1 MPNLLKKLRISS
13 VDLCRRGAN
22 PLAKIALSKSDDEQW
37 RTRLKELAEDTDAPL
52 TDIADELRAIAAKIG
67 QSAEENAEDEEVVRQ
82 HEAVVAKQYA
92 AVCGENELTKRLVQ
106 MRAAGGGAYEEYVKL
121 LDELAEAKRVEPLM
135 KEYGTARTASGALEA
150 RVAEI
155 MHADP
160 KLSRAQAVVRA
171 YQIDPDI
178 PEVL

>member
-67 QSAEENAEDEEVVRQ
+67 QSAEENAEDKEVVRQ

-92 AVCGENELTKRLVQ
+92 AVCDENELTKRLVQ

-135 KEYGTARTASGALEA
+135 KEYGTARTASGTLEA

>member
-92 AVCGENELTKRLVQ
+92 AVCDENELTKRLVQ

-155 MHADP
+155 MHADH

>member
-37 RTRLKELAEDTDAPL
+37 RTRLKELAEDADAPL

-67 QSAEENAEDEEVVRQ
+67 QSAEENADDEEVVRQ

-92 AVCGENELTKRLVQ
+92 AVCDENELTKRLVQ

-155 MHADP
+155 MHANP

>member
-1 MPNLLKKLRISS
+1 MPNLLKKLRIYS

-37 RTRLKELAEDTDAPL
+37 RTRLKELADDTDAPL

-92 AVCGENELTKRLVQ
+92 AVCDENELTKRLVQ

>member
-37 RTRLKELAEDTDAPL
+37 RTRLKELAEDTDVPL

-92 AVCGENELTKRLVQ
+92 AVCDENELTKRLVQ

-155 MHADP
+155 MHANP

>member
-92 AVCGENELTKRLVQ
+92 AVCDVNELTKRLVQ

-171 YQIDPDI
+171 YQIDPEI

>member
-37 RTRLKELAEDTDAPL
+37 RTRLKELADDTDAPL

-92 AVCGENELTKRLVQ
+92 AVCDENELTKRLVQ
-106 MRAAGGGAYEEYVKL
+106 MRAAGGGAAL
-121 LDELAEAKRVEPLM
+121 LLRGSAARRRLRLVGHRPAILHM
-135 KEYGTARTASGALEA
+135 VLYICARAVGPAVIRGRHGTAPFR
-150 RVAEI
+150 
-155 MHADP
+155 
-160 KLSRAQAVVRA
+160 
-171 YQIDPDI
+171 
-178 PEVL
+178 

>member
-37 RTRLKELAEDTDAPL
+37 RTRLKELAEYTDAPL

-92 AVCGENELTKRLVQ
+92 AVCDENELTKRLVQ

>member
-37 RTRLKELAEDTDAPL
+37 RTRLKELAEDTGAPL

-92 AVCGENELTKRLVQ
+92 AVCDENELTKRLVQ

-155 MHADP
+155 MHANP

>member
-92 AVCGENELTKRLVQ
+92 AVCDENELTKRLVQ

-135 KEYGTARTASGALEA
+135 KEYGTARTVSGALEA

-155 MHADP
+155 MHANP

>member
-92 AVCGENELTKRLVQ
+92 AVCDENELTKRLVQ

-150 RVAEI
+150 HVAEI
-155 MHADP
+155 MHANP

>member
-22 PLAKIALSKSDDEQW
+22 PLAKIALSKSDDERW

-92 AVCGENELTKRLVQ
+92 AVCDENELTKRLVQ

-160 KLSRAQAVVRA
+160 KLSRAQAIVRA

>member
-22 PLAKIALSKSDDEQW
+22 PLAKIALSKSDYEQW

-92 AVCGENELTKRLVQ
+92 AVCDENELTKRLVQ

>member
-92 AVCGENELTKRLVQ
+92 AVCDENELTKRLVQ
-106 MRAAGGGAYEEYVKL
+106 MRAAGGGAYEEYDKL